1 MMKESDEISTPE
13 VAAQPAPLTQM
24 ERMASYISGQVQR
37 ADGSPT
43 FMGAKKSELD
53 ESVDLKELTTAV
65 NKLSKEEIDQN
76 SSDPEKSIGHNCA
89 THVEHAEYGAGQCIP
104 GMHSLEE
111 VKEVECSHCKGTGKH
126 GDKDCKSCKGTG
138 KIMEGV
144 ATKYDVMFRNEDGP
158 FIKEAVSIE
167 DLTIVQEMHHG
178 HKKKKK
184 K

>member
-1 MMKESDEISTPE
+1 
-13 VAAQPAPLTQM
+13 
-24 ERMASYISGQVQR
+24 
-37 ADGSPT
+37 
-43 FMGAKKSELD
+43 MGAKKSELD